1 MIQRRYNGSIL
12 FNRTWTEYEDGF
24 GDPQIDLWLGISIDL
39 KTNYEIPDG
48 TFEFRDSKYEI
59 QYSRFNILI
68 NLSNQYSVD
77 K

>member
-24 GDPQIDLWLGISIDL
+24 GDPQIDLWLGKSIDL

-48 TFEFRDSKYEI
+48 SFEFGD
-59 QYSRFNILI
+59 
-68 NLSNQYSVD
+68 
-77 K
+77 